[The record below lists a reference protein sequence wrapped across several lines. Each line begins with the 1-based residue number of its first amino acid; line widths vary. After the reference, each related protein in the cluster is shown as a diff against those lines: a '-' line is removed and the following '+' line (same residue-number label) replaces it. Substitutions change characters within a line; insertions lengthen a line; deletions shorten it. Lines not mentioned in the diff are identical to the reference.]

1 MSLRESSAVTKSN
14 VNNVDVK
21 TLIRKRYPGA
31 LEIVKVKSQRK
42 NMMNMHHFKRFG
54 AVPKHDEFKWNL
66 PENLAKCTSDHFNKF
81 IPKKDFQE
89 SALFENPAPLN
100 LHPPKKM
107 DEFMRDKIFEKIAG
121 SLEEVA
127 DSNLIK
133 LQQKL
138 LDVMRPLSKV
148 WTIVEN
154 TSNSRFKQV
163 EASLTE
169 IMKDLDQTVIL
180 LG

>member
-1 MSLRESSAVTKSN
+1 MSRSTRDSESEVSEKEHDEYA
-14 VNNVDVK
+14 D
-21 TLIRKRYPGA
+21 
-31 LEIVKVKSQRK
+31 
-42 NMMNMHHFKRFG
+42 FKRFG

-66 PENLAKCTSDHFNKF
+66 PENLAKCTSDYFNKF

-89 SALFENPAPLN
+89 SALVENPAPLN

-138 LDVMRPLSKV
+138 LDVMTPLSKV

-163 EASLTE
+163 KASLTE
-169 IMKDLDQTVIL
+169 IMKDLDQTAIL

>member
-1 MSLRESSAVTKSN
+1 
-14 VNNVDVK
+14 
-21 TLIRKRYPGA
+21 
-31 LEIVKVKSQRK
+31 
-42 NMMNMHHFKRFG
+42 
-54 AVPKHDEFKWNL
+54 
-66 PENLAKCTSDHFNKF
+66 
-81 IPKKDFQE
+81 
-89 SALFENPAPLN
+89 
-100 LHPPKKM
+100 M

-127 DSNLIK
+127 DPNLIK

-169 IMKDLDQTVIL
+169 IIL
-180 LG
+180 TIFHTLGVLIP

>member
-1 MSLRESSAVTKSN
+1 MSRSTRDSESEVSEKEHDEYA
-14 VNNVDVK
+14 D
-21 TLIRKRYPGA
+21 
-31 LEIVKVKSQRK
+31 
-42 NMMNMHHFKRFG
+42 FKRFG

-89 SALFENPAPLN
+89 SALVENPAPLN

-154 TSNSRFKQV
+154 TSNFRFKQV

>member
-1 MSLRESSAVTKSN
+1 
-14 VNNVDVK
+14 
-21 TLIRKRYPGA
+21 
-31 LEIVKVKSQRK
+31 
-42 NMMNMHHFKRFG
+42 
-54 AVPKHDEFKWNL
+54 
-66 PENLAKCTSDHFNKF
+66 
-81 IPKKDFQE
+81 
-89 SALFENPAPLN
+89 
-100 LHPPKKM
+100 M

-127 DSNLIK
+127 DPNLIK

>member
-1 MSLRESSAVTKSN
+1 MSRSTRDSESEVSEKEHDEYA
-14 VNNVDVK
+14 D
-21 TLIRKRYPGA
+21 Y
-31 LEIVKVKSQRK
+31 
-42 NMMNMHHFKRFG
+42 KRFG
-54 AVPKHDEFKWNL
+54 AFPKHDEFKWNL
-66 PENLAKCTSDHFNKF
+66 PENFAKCTSDHFNIF

-89 SALFENPAPLN
+89 SALVENPAPLN

>member
-14 VNNVDVK
+14 VNNVEVSSK
-21 TLIRKRYPGA
+21 TSPRQNTHKEEMSRSTRDCESEVSEKEHDEY
-31 LEIVKVKSQRK
+31 SD
-42 NMMNMHHFKRFG
+42 FKRFG

-89 SALFENPAPLN
+89 SALVENPTPLN
-100 LHPPKKM
+100 LHPLKKM
-107 DEFMRDKIFEKIAG
+107 DEFMRDMIFEKIAG
-121 SLEEVA
+121 SLEEAA

-163 EASLTE
+163 GASLPE
-169 IMKDLDQTVIL
+169 IMKDLD
-180 LG
+180 